1 MYVLGGHDCSHSRA
15 EARVYDPAANSWSYI
30 SNLPWANYDYSAAI
44 IKQKN
49 DERWLVIQARYQHHH
64 QHYHILTMMPRYY
77 HQIRYWNLDANNGWH
92 HVADTGHLGT
102 SKVERI
108 FSLKQE
114 LSRQQP

>member
-1 MYVLGGHDCSHSRA
+1 MGILDR
-15 EARVYDPAANSWSYI
+15 
-30 SNLPWANYDYSAAI
+30 PWANYDYSAAI

-102 SKVERI
+102 LKVEHI